1 MTSNSLF
8 QIHENLA
15 IDVYFMGVFIK
26 CIFLIVVLVSDTRRE
41 QISFKKLQALDS
53 YIKKSQ
59 LTCNPFSCGAVCQS
73 VRPASGRLDVRIPA
87 ATYLSSKNM

>member
-26 CIFLIVVLVSDTRRE
+26 CIFLIVVLVSDTRRKP
-41 QISFKKLQALDS
+41 ISFKKLQALDS
-53 YIKKSQ
+53 YIKKANLLVTHLVVARCVKAFVPQ
-59 LTCNPFSCGAVCQS
+59 AEG
-73 VRPASGRLDVRIPA
+73 
-87 ATYLSSKNM
+87 